1 MKDPVIHSALVFGII
16 EQDIQLELDEAEAI
30 RCIDSSDKAD
40 GYIEGLSEA
49 LKITRKQIAT
59 SERMLDKNGIKELN
73 RLRGEFL

>member
-16 EQDIQLELDEAEAI
+16 EQDIQSELDEAEAI
-30 RCIDSSDKAD
+30 RCVDPSEKAD
-40 GYIEGLSEA
+40 GYVDGLNEA

-59 SERMLDKNGIKELN
+59 SERMLDKDGIKELK